1 MSYLRF
7 DKTLMTN
14 LEESLPKEILRTN
27 RSGAYHCTTIV
38 DCNTRKYHGLLV
50 IPVPEIDDENHV
62 LLSSLDE
69 TVVQHGAEFN
79 LGLHKYQGNNYSPR
93 GHKYIR
99 EFECEKVPT
108 TWYRVGGVVL
118 KKEKLFVHHE
128 NRILI
133 RYTLV
138 EAHSATTLRLRP
150 FLAFRSVRQYTH
162 ENAQASRDYQE
173 VDNGIKTCMYAGYPE
188 LFMQLNKKN
197 EFHFQP
203 DWYRGIEY
211 PKEQERGYDFNED
224 LYVPGYFEVD
234 IKKGESVVF
243 SGGVSEAST
252 RTLKK
257 TFEEEMEERTPRDN
271 FQHCLINAA
280 HQFLNKQNEESYI
293 LAGYP
298 WFKCRARDMFIALPG
313 LTLAIDEVAK
323 FESVMET
330 ARKAI
335 HDFINDE
342 PNNLKIYEM
351 EHPDVLLWAVW
362 CIQQY
367 AKMVSRD
374 KCREKYG
381 QLLEE
386 IMEYLRRENHPNLFL
401 HSNGLLYAN
410 GTEKAITWMNSTVN
424 GHPVIPRT
432 GYIVEINALWYNAL
446 CFVGELVGE
455 TGNNNLAETLQT
467 LAEQTGK
474 SFIDTFLNEYGYL
487 LDYVDGNMMDWSVR
501 PNMIFTVAFDYSP
514 LDARQKKGVLD
525 VVTKELLTPKGLRSL
540 SPKSG
545 GYNPN
550 YVGPQMQR
558 DYAYHQGTAWPWLAG
573 FYFEA
578 YLRIYKMSALGF
590 IERQLIG
597 YEDEMVSLSALSG
610 ITSQLHDALRERVWL
625 KSGAYLIIQPTEA
638 LTVIDVN
645 TGKNIAKKEM
655 QENFLKVNIEAAE
668 EIARQLRLR
677 NISGIVIVD
686 FINLEAKSAES
697 ELLNVFGA
705 ALKKDPVPTQI
716 VEMTKLGLVEVTRKK
731 IKKSLRESLS

>member
-14 LEESLPKEILRTN
+14 LEESLQREILRTN
-27 RSGAYHCTTIV
+27 KAGAYHCTTIV

-50 IPVPEIDDENHV
+50 IPVPNLDDENHV

-69 TVVQHGAEFN
+69 TVIQHGAEFN
-79 LGLHKYQGNNYSPR
+79 LGLHKYQGNNFSPN

-99 EFECEKVPT
+99 EFDCEHIPAT
-108 TWYRVGGVVL
+108 TYRVGGVIL
-118 KKEKLFVHHE
+118 RKEKIFVHHE

-133 RYTLV
+133 RYTLLD
-138 EAHSATTLRLRP
+138 AHSATTLRFRP
-150 FLAFRSVRQYTH
+150 FLAFRSVREYTH

-342 PNNLKIYEM
+342 PNDLKIYEM

-467 LAEQTGK
+467 LSEQTGK

-597 YEDEMVSLSALSG
+597 YEDEMVSHCIGSIPELFDGNPPFKGRGAVSFAMNVAEILRVLYLLS
-610 ITSQLHDALRERVWL
+610 
-625 KSGAYLIIQPTEA
+625 KY
-638 LTVIDVN
+638 N
-645 TGKNIAKKEM
+645 Y
-655 QENFLKVNIEAAE
+655 
-668 EIARQLRLR
+668 
-677 NISGIVIVD
+677 
-686 FINLEAKSAES
+686 
-697 ELLNVFGA
+697 
-705 ALKKDPVPTQI
+705 
-716 VEMTKLGLVEVTRKK
+716 
-731 IKKSLRESLS
+731 